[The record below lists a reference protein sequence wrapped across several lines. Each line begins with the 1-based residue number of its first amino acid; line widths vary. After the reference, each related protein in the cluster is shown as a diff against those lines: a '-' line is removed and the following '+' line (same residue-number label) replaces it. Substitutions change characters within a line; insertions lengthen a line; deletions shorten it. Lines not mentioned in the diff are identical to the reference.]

1 MNKIVIQVR
10 GYDPYDHNVFDQ
22 STRNVKEENLVNH
35 IAEIVQN
42 VKGCVSNPDY
52 SFYRLFVLDLE
63 TVIMELV
70 YSHTN
75 PLWERIEVNLA
86 AKKRVT
92 VIPKRGLWGT
102 SNPTTASMED
112 MFNEDNDDDHEFE
125 ENMVAAMPVSNSF
138 IGIIESFAPPPLVSQ

>member
-63 TVIMELV
+63 TATMELV

-86 AKKRVT
+86 AKKRIS
-92 VIPKRGLWGT
+92 VIPKAVRWVF
-102 SNPTTASMED
+102 PVEPPTASMED
-112 MFNEDNDDDHEFE
+112 MFNEDDDDDHEFE
-125 ENMVAAMPVSNSF
+125 ENMVAAMPTPSIANALFNAVNTGALT
-138 IGIIESFAPPPLVSQ
+138 I

>member
-63 TVIMELV
+63 TASMELV

-92 VIPKRGLWGT
+92 VIPKRAMELFSGT
-102 SNPTTASMED
+102 PD
-112 MFNEDNDDDHEFE
+112 C
-125 ENMVAAMPVSNSF
+125 
-138 IGIIESFAPPPLVSQ
+138 